1 MDHVELNDAVNS
13 ARRLEQLLSEEFEAL
28 KSQSLDDFDKIQ
40 AEKVKIIH
48 TLSHFSPQNKQTN
61 GQNENL
67 VSAEDAGWDE
77 FMGLM
82 ASCKNLHLRNEIL
95 INRKLDA
102 TKGALQ
108 ALQSDGPTS
117 SVEVYD
123 RLGKLS
129 RGRKKGGYEEV

>member
-1 MDHVELNDAVNS
+1 MEHVELIDAVKS
-13 ARRLEQLLSEEFEAL
+13 AQLLEKLLGEEFEAL
-28 KSQSLDDFDKIQ
+28 KTQRLDDFDKIQ
-40 AEKVKIIH
+40 AEKIKIIKK
-48 TLSHFSPQNKQTN
+48 LSHFAPNNQKVE
-61 GQNENL
+61 GKDGNL
-67 VSAEDAGWDE
+67 VSPDDGAWDE

-102 TKGALQ
+102 TKGALH

-129 RGRKKGGYEEV
+129 RARKKGGYDEV